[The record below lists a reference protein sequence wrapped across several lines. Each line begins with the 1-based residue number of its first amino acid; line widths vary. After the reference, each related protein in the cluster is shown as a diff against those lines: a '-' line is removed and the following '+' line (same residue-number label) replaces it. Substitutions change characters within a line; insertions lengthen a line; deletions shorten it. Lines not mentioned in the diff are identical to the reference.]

1 MLWFICRSVQ
11 CNVYAVI
18 HYRSVQCEHIR
29 HMQDYTSQFGLLV
42 SETKKRLSH
51 VTMVASMLATMSLSA
66 IVYSSGL
73 QTLCNKLDVLR
84 ETFTEVSIYCQ
95 TDFCSVSLT
104 LKCVCVGIVYTYMF
118 PYWSFSEHIS
128 DASMTVTHT

>member
-1 MLWFICRSVQ
+1 
-11 CNVYAVI
+11 
-18 HYRSVQCEHIR
+18 
-29 HMQDYTSQFGLLV
+29 MQDYTSQFGLLV

-66 IVYSSGL
+66 IVYSSGV
-73 QTLCNKLDVLR
+73 QTLRNKLDVLR

-128 DASMTVTHT
+128 NASMTVTHT